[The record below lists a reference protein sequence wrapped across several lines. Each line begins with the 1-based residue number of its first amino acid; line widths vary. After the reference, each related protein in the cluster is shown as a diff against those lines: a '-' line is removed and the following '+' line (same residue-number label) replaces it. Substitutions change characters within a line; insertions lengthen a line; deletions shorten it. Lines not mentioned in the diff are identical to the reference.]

1 MLMGSSDGRAIEFDD
16 RVVELLCAQGHHHSE
31 HQRLDATFA
40 GSMSAFT
47 VVNTCSKIST
57 PLRQRSGVPLSKGET
72 VARSPEADGI
82 LI

>member
-1 MLMGSSDGRAIEFDD
+1 MLMGSSDGRAIEFNDH
-16 RVVELLCAQGHHHSE
+16 VVDLPCAQGHHHSE
-31 HQRLDATFA
+31 HERPDGTFA

-47 VVNTCSKIST
+47 VVNACSTIST
-57 PLRQRSGVPLSKGET
+57 PLRQRNGVPLSKGET